1 MHDYHS
7 DLTSLPKRHD
17 FLICTDSDGTVFDTM
32 PPKCRCFRDCLIR
45 YFECSGRV
53 PRQATAEV
61 WKYVNLDSIHRG
73 DNRFRALLLALD
85 LLRERGEDVPETPRL
100 RAWVG
105 TEPCL
110 GNPALRKLLEQDPSE
125 EMRRIYRW
133 STDSDEAIAATVR
146 GIPPFPHVREFLARA
161 SKSADLLVVS
171 HTPGA
176 TLAREWGEHGIDRFV
191 MYAAGQECGPKKEHI
206 RLVSKGKYLPDH
218 ILMIGDSSGDLA
230 AAEASGALFFPI
242 IPGREPQAWRELSEE
257 GLDRFL
263 AGKFAGDYQEM
274 LLKDFR
280 AALLCR
286 PPWSAR
292 STAG

>member
-1 MHDYHS
+1 MPDYH
-7 DLTSLPKRHD
+7 DELQSLPKRHD

-45 YFECSGRV
+45 YLERSGYAAG
-53 PRQATAEV
+53 QATAEV

-85 LLRERGEDVPETPRL
+85 LLRERGEDIPETPCL
-100 RAWVG
+100 RAWVA

-110 GNPALRKLLEQDPSE
+110 GNPALRNLLEQDPGE
-125 EMRRIYRW
+125 EMRRIYQW
-133 STDSDEAIAATVR
+133 SIDSDNAIAATVR
-146 GIPPFPHVREFLARA
+146 GIPPFPYVRDFLARA
-161 SKSADLLVVS
+161 SESADLLVVS

-191 MYAAGQECGPKKEHI
+191 MYAAGQECGPKREHI
-206 RLVSKGKYLPDH
+206 RLASKGKYPPDH

-230 AAEASGALFFPI
+230 AASANGALFFPI
-242 IPGREPQAWRELSEE
+242 IPGRESEAWRELSEE
-257 GLDRFL
+257 GLTRFL
-263 AGKFAGDYQEM
+263 KGTFAGDYQEK

-280 AALLCR
+280 AALLCV
-286 PPWSAR
+286 PPWSNG

>member
-1 MHDYHS
+1 MHDYH
-7 DLTSLPKRHD
+7 DELKSLPKRHD
-17 FLICTDSDGTVFDTM
+17 FLICIDSDGTVFDTM
-32 PPKCRCFRDCLIR
+32 PAKCRCFLDCLIR
-45 YFECSGRV
+45 HFGCSGRV
-53 PRQATAEV
+53 ARQAIAEV

-100 RAWVG
+100 RAWVA

-110 GNPALRKLLEQDPSE
+110 GNPALGKLLERDPGE
-125 EMRRIYRW
+125 EMLRIYRW
-133 STDSDEAIAATVR
+133 SIDSDQAIAATVH

-161 SKSADLLVVS
+161 SESADLLVVS

-191 MYAAGQECGPKKEHI
+191 LYAAGQECGPKREHI
-206 RLVSKGKYLPDH
+206 RLVSNGKYLPDH

-230 AAEASGALFFPI
+230 AAEANGALFFPI
-242 IPGREPQAWRELSEE
+242 VPGHEPEAWRELSEE

-263 AGKFAGDYQEM
+263 DGRFAGDYREK

-280 AALLCR
+280 SALLR
-286 PPWSAR
+286 VPPWSDG
-292 STAG
+292 SPTG